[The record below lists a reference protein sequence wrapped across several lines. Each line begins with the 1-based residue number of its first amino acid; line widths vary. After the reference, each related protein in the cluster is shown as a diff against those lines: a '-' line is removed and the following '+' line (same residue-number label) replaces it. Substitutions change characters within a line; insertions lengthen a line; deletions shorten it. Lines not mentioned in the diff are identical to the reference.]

1 MEAESWCAMQE
12 KHIPQEDGCYVY
24 LLRCDDDTLYCG
36 WTTNLKK
43 RYQKHQSGK
52 GAKYT
57 RAHKPVELYYYEC
70 CEDASSARK
79 REYEIKQLSR
89 EQKLKLKDQGL
100 EE

>member
-1 MEAESWCAMQE
+1 MQDI
-12 KHIPQEDGCYVY
+12 HIPESDGYYVY
-24 LLRCDDDTLYCG
+24 LLRCEDDTLYCG
-36 WTTNLKK
+36 WTMNLKK

-57 RAHKPVELYYYEC
+57 RAHKPVEVYYYEC
-70 CEDASSARK
+70 LEDASSARK

-89 EQKLKLKDQGL
+89 EQKLKLKDHGL